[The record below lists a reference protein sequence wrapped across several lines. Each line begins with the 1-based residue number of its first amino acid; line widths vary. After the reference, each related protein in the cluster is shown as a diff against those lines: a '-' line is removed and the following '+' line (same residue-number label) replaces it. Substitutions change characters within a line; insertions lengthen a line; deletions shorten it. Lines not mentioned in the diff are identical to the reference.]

1 MVKVLLPGLALLSV
15 CFMFPLAFAQESTPL
30 TPNASSLPVDYV
42 LPYPGILPDHPLYF
56 LKVIRD
62 RILTFLITNPVR
74 KVEFHILMADKQLN
88 MGIFLREKGKTE
100 LAVSAVERGVGH
112 LKQAEEYLFEVP
124 AGDTHIGSL
133 KDRWEKALMKQ
144 KEVITQMQ
152 TVVNEDEKEQL
163 TTTLQEL
170 ELLSQ
175 DYSRRK

>member
-1 MVKVLLPGLALLSV
+1 MALLGI
-15 CFMFPLAFAQESTPL
+15 CFMFPLAFAQEATPL
-30 TPNASSLPVDYV
+30 TPNASPPSVEYA

-88 MGIFLREKGKTE
+88 MGIFLLEKGKAAP
-100 LAVSAVERGVGH
+100 AVSVVERGIGH
-112 LKQAEEYLFEVP
+112 LKEAERYLFEVP
-124 AGDTHIGSL
+124 AGNTHIGSL
-133 KDRWEKALMKQ
+133 KDRWEKSLMKQ
-144 KEVITQMQ
+144 KEMITQMQ
-152 TVVNEDEKEQL
+152 TVTTLNEKQRL
-163 TTTLQEL
+163 TTTLREL